1 MSRRRP
7 KSFTHWVIGVL
18 GTLITALVI
27 YQLRIH
33 RASTDSNAIYP
44 ALSNSFNTTSHHDY
58 QRLASF
64 LPTKSQPT
72 RRLFAAK
79 LR

>member
-1 MSRRRP
+1 MGFIMR
-7 KSFTHWVIGVL
+7 L
-18 GTLITALVI
+18 GGI
-27 YQLRIH
+27 YETRG
-33 RASTDSNAIYP
+33 DS
-44 ALSNSFNTTSHHDY
+44 SNSFSTTSHHDY

-64 LPTKSQPT
+64 LPTKSQPN